1 MSREEEQPA
10 DIVIAR
16 ARLRTDPELRFIGIS
31 DGRVSAIQSE
41 PLEGSLVLDADGNLT
56 TESFVDAHL
65 HLCKVHTLEL
75 AGEEA
80 LKEYTT
86 EGMEGAARA
95 IMLAARVKDHY
106 AQDWIYEN
114 ARRAVCDGLLNGVT
128 HLMAFADTDTR
139 AGLEAVKALLQ
150 LRDEL
155 RHILTMR
162 VVAFPQD
169 GVVRDPGAA
178 DVVRRAVEMGADVV
192 GGIPW
197 IEPTPDDAQAHIDE
211 MLDIAEQFDRP
222 VAMLVDDAGDEN
234 LRTTEQLAAAAI
246 ARGLEGRV
254 TCCHARALSAYPDDY
269 FLELVEQVRKARMTF
284 VTDPHTGSLCTRA
297 MELDRHGVPI
307 ALGQD
312 DMADAYYP
320 FGRHNMLE
328 VAFLAAHILGLTTA
342 AGLDKLFDMI
352 TTQAADVMRIEGH
365 RLEVG
370 AEANIVVLDGR
381 DVREVLTRHGP
392 PRFVISAGRL
402 VARSRDESVLAS
414 DALRR
419 DSTTNQP
426 DRS

>member
-1 MSREEEQPA
+1 
-10 DIVIAR
+10 
-16 ARLRTDPELRFIGIS
+16 
-31 DGRVSAIQSE
+31 
-41 PLEGSLVLDADGNLT
+41 
-56 TESFVDAHL
+56 
-65 HLCKVHTLEL
+65 
-75 AGEEA
+75 
-80 LKEYTT
+80 
-86 EGMEGAARA
+86 
-95 IMLAARVKDHY
+95 
-106 AQDWIYEN
+106 
-114 ARRAVCDGLLNGVT
+114 
-128 HLMAFADTDTR
+128 
-139 AGLEAVKALLQ
+139 
-150 LRDEL
+150 
-155 RHILTMR
+155 
-162 VVAFPQD
+162 
-169 GVVRDPGAA
+169 
-178 DVVRRAVEMGADVV
+178 V

-197 IEPTPDDAQAHIDE
+197 IERTPDDAQTHIDE
-211 MLDIAEQFDRP
+211 MLDIAEEFDKP

-269 FLELVEQVRKARMTF
+269 FLELVELVRKARMTF